1 MKRALDIVVSVV
13 GLLLLW
19 PFFVLIAILIKLDSR
34 GPALFRQER
43 IGRFMRPFTIL
54 KFRTMVEDAA
64 EQGPNLPMAGDARIT
79 RVGRYLRRS
88 KLDELP
94 SLVNV
99 LRGEMSLVGPRPELP
114 EYVVHHRDA
123 FRDILMI
130 RPGMTDVA
138 SLVYR
143 DEDALLARSE
153 TPEDTYVH
161 VILPEKIRLAK
172 QYTRNATLLGDLKL
186 LGATAIYSLYPV
198 RALDSIFSV
207 MVRYHAAVATTMQ
220 ATLIVG
226 ANALAYMLRF
236 DGVVPDSEVRA
247 FALGLPVL
255 LAIRLAWI
263 HVFGLFRDIW
273 RYSGIKDMQS
283 VLASTVLGSLSFWLV
298 TLFVPSLS
306 TYSRAVIV
314 LDALLCA
321 ALLAGVRLAR
331 RAHEAVRN
339 DRLVRK
345 KVLVIGSGRPVERVV
360 REMVSSR
367 LSEGRP
373 IGVVDGDDYN
383 IGLQLHGVPILGTES
398 QLEAIVR
405 DADPD
410 ELVVA
415 CNGSPTHRDALV
427 DRCRRLGRPFRLVP
441 DLSEILAGQSVSDT
455 IRPVE
460 AEDVLFR
467 EPIECDNTPLE
478 SWARGKIVMI
488 TGAGGSIG
496 SEISRQIVGL
506 RPKKVILFE
515 KHENSLYEI
524 DRQLRKEGY
533 GDCIVPVIGDVTDVG
548 RVSQILARWKPEVV
562 FHAAAY
568 KHVPMMEHNPCEAFK
583 TNVLGT
589 RTVASEA
596 VRAGTQAFVLISTDK
611 AVEPVSVMGTTK
623 RLAELE
629 LQELQRRTTTRCITV
644 RFGNVLDSSGSVIPL
659 FREQI
664 RQGGP
669 VTVTHPDMTRLFM
682 TIPEAVQ
689 LILQAA
695 TLGQGGEVFVLDMGK
710 PVRILDMAQSLIR
723 LHGLRP
729 GKDVEIVF
737 TGLRPGEKLYEKLFN
752 DHEEVLKTTHPRL
765 LMAVSGWS
773 PGKRQEEMRALASR
787 LERTAAEIV
796 PAPDLAAL
804 QELLR

>member
-1 MKRALDIVVSVV
+1 MKRTLDVLVAAV
-13 GLLLLW
+13 GLFLLW
-19 PFFVLIAILIKLDSR
+19 PLFLVIAIVIKLTSR

-43 IGRFMRPFTIL
+43 IGRALRPFTIL
-54 KFRTMVEDAA
+54 KFRTMVEDAV
-64 EQGPNLPMAGDARIT
+64 EQGPSLPTADDPRIT
-79 RVGRYLRRS
+79 RVGAFLRRS

-99 LRGEMSLVGPRPELP
+99 LRGEMSLVGPRPELS

-123 FRDILMI
+123 FREILSV

-138 SLVYR
+138 SLIYR
-143 DEDALLARSE
+143 DEDSLLARSE
-153 TPEDTYVH
+153 TPEETYLH
-161 VILPEKIRLAK
+161 VILPEKIRLSK
-172 QYTRNATLLGDLKL
+172 QYTRDATLFGDLKL
-186 LGATAIYSLYPV
+186 LAATAVYSLYPV
-198 RALDSIFSV
+198 RALDGLFELLA
-207 MVRYHAAVATTMQ
+207 RYHAAVATIVQ

-226 ANALAYMLRF
+226 ANALAYLLRF
-236 DGVVPDSEVRA
+236 DGLLPESEIRV

-255 LAIRLAWI
+255 LALRLAWI
-263 HVFGLFRDIW
+263 HAFGLFRDIW
-273 RYSGIKDMQS
+273 RYSGMRDMQS
-283 VLASTVLGSLSFWLV
+283 VVASTALGSLSFWLI
-298 TLFVPSLS
+298 TMIVPSLA

-331 RAHEAVRN
+331 RGHEAVRN
-339 DRLVRK
+339 ERLVRK

-367 LSEGRP
+367 FSEGRA

-383 IGLQLHGVPILGTES
+383 IGLELHGVPILGTEA

-405 DADPD
+405 DSDPD

-415 CNGSPTHRDALV
+415 CNGSAKHRDELV

-441 DLSEILAGQSVSDT
+441 DLSEILAGQSIADP
-455 IRPVE
+455 IRQVE

-467 EPIECDNTPLE
+467 EPIEYDAAPLHA
-478 SWARGKIVMI
+478 WCAGKTVMI

-496 SEISRQIVGL
+496 SEISRQIAGL
-506 RPKKVILFE
+506 QPKNLILFE

-533 GDCIVPVIGDVTDVG
+533 AECIVPVIGDVTDVS
-548 RVSQILARWKPEVV
+548 RVAQVVDRWRPDVV

-568 KHVPMMEHNPCEAFK
+568 KHVPMMENNPCEAFK
-583 TNVLGT
+583 TNVIGT
-589 RTVASEA
+589 RIVAKEA
-596 VRAGTQAFVLISTDK
+596 TRSGTQVFVLISTDK

-629 LQELQRRTTTRCITV
+629 LQELQRRSTTRLITV

-729 GKDVEIVF
+729 GKDIEIVF
-737 TGLRPGEKLYEKLFN
+737 SGLRPGEKLYEKLFN
-752 DHEEVLKTTHPRL
+752 DHEEVLKTAHPRL

-773 PGKRQEEMRALASR
+773 PSKRQDEMRSLASR
-787 LERTAAEIV
+787 LERTAAENI
-796 PAPDLAAL
+796 PAPDLAVL

>member
-1 MKRALDIVVSVV
+1 MKRVLDVLVSAIGLIVLWPV
-13 GLLLLW
+13 LLLL
-19 PFFVLIAILIKLDSR
+19 AILIQLDSR
-34 GPALFRQER
+34 GPVFFRQER
-43 IGRFMRPFTIL
+43 VGRFMRHFTIFKL
-54 KFRTMVEDAA
+54 RTMVESAA
-64 EQGPNLPMAGDARIT
+64 ERGPSLPMANDPRIT
-79 RVGRYLRRS
+79 KIGSFLRRT
-88 KLDELP
+88 KLDEIP

-114 EYVVHHRDA
+114 EYVAHHRDG
-123 FRDILMI
+123 FREITMV

-172 QYTRNATLLGDLKL
+172 QYAREANLLVDLKL
-186 LGATAIYSLYPV
+186 LAATAIYSLYPV
-198 RALDSIFSV
+198 RSLDAFFSV
-207 MVRYHAAVATTMQ
+207 LSRYHGAVATILQ
-220 ATLIVG
+220 ALLTVV
-226 ANALAYMLRF
+226 ANALAYALRF
-236 DGVVPDSEVRA
+236 DAYVPDTEVRV
-247 FALGLPVL
+247 FALGLPL
-255 LAIRLAWI
+255 LLSIRLLWLHA
-263 HVFGLFRDIW
+263 FGLFRDIW
-273 RYSGIKDMQS
+273 RFSGIRDMQS
-283 VLASTVLGSLSFWLV
+283 VVAATTLGSISFWIL
-298 TLFVPSLS
+298 TLLVPSLGS
-306 TYSRAVIV
+306 YSRAVLV
-314 LDALLCA
+314 LDGLLCA
-321 ALLAGVRLAR
+321 TLLGGIRLVR
-331 RAHEAVRN
+331 RAHEEVRSN
-339 DRLVRK
+339 RLVRK
-345 KVLVIGSGRPVERVV
+345 KVLVVGSGRPVERVV
-360 REMVSSR
+360 RELVSSR
-367 LSEGRP
+367 LSESRVV
-373 IGVVDGDDYN
+373 GVVDGDDYN
-383 IGLQLHGVPILGTES
+383 IGLRLHGVPILGTVEH
-398 QLEAIVR
+398 LETTVR
-405 DADPD
+405 EADPD
-410 ELVVA
+410 EIVVA
-415 CNGSPTHRDALV
+415 CNGSPEHREEIV
-427 DRCRRLGRPFRLVP
+427 SRCRKLGRPLRIVP
-441 DLSEILAGQSVSDT
+441 DLADILAGQTVSDAV
-455 IRPVE
+455 RPVQ

-467 EPIECDNTPLE
+467 EPIECDSTPLE
-478 SWARGKIVMI
+478 IWCEGKTVMI

-496 SEISRQIVGL
+496 SEISRQIASLKPRKLV
-506 RPKKVILFE
+506 LFE

-533 GDCIVPVIGDVTDVG
+533 QDVIVPVIGDVTDVG
-548 RVSQILARWKPEVV
+548 RVAQVLERFSPDLV

-583 TNVLGT
+583 TNVIGT
-589 RTVASEA
+589 RTVATEA
-596 VRAGTQAFVLISTDK
+596 SRVGAQAFVLISTDK

-629 LQELQRRTTTRCITV
+629 LQQLQRKTTTRLITV

-664 RQGGP
+664 RNGGP
-669 VTVTHPDMTRLFM
+669 VTVTHHDMTRLFM

-729 GKDVEIVF
+729 GKDIEIVF

-773 PGKRQEEMRALASR
+773 ASKRQEEMRSLASR
-787 LERTAAEIV
+787 LERTAAENI

>member
-1 MKRALDIVVSVV
+1 MKRVLDVLVAGV

-19 PFFVLIAILIKLDSR
+19 PLFLLIAILIRLDSR

-43 IGRFMRPFTIL
+43 IGRFLRPFTIL

-64 EQGPNLPMAGDARIT
+64 EQGPNLPTAADPRIT
-79 RVGRYLRRS
+79 RIGHFLRRS

-114 EYVVHHRDA
+114 EYVSHHRDS
-123 FRDILMI
+123 FREILMV

-138 SLVYR
+138 SLIYR
-143 DEDALLARSE
+143 DEDFLLARSAA
-153 TPEDTYVH
+153 PEETYVH
-161 VILPEKIRLAK
+161 VILPEKIRLSK
-172 QYTRNATLLGDLKL
+172 QYTRDATLFGDLKL
-186 LGATAIYSLYPV
+186 LAATAVYSLYPV
-198 RALDSIFSV
+198 RALDSLFSALA
-207 MVRYHAAVATTMQ
+207 RHHAAVATITQ

-226 ANALAYMLRF
+226 ANALAYLLRF
-236 DGVVPDSEVRA
+236 DGAVPDTELRV

-255 LAIRLAWI
+255 LAIRLTWI

-273 RYSGIKDMQS
+273 RYSGIRDMQS
-283 VLASTVLGSLSFWLV
+283 VVASTALGSLTFWGV
-298 TLFVPSLS
+298 VATVPSLA

-321 ALLAGVRLAR
+321 ALLAGIRLAR
-331 RAHEAVRN
+331 RGHEAVRN

-345 KVLVIGSGRPVERVV
+345 KILVIGSGRPVERVV

-367 LSEGRP
+367 LSEGRA
-373 IGVVDGDDYN
+373 IGVVDGEDYN
-383 IGLQLHGVPILGTES
+383 IGLQLHGVPILGTEA

-405 DADPD
+405 DTDPD

-415 CNGSPTHRDALV
+415 CNGSPSHRDELV

-467 EPIECDNTPLE
+467 EPIECDSTQLKT
-478 SWARGKIVMI
+478 WCADRTVMI

-496 SEISRQIVGL
+496 SEISRQIAGL
-506 RPKKVILFE
+506 KPKTLILFE

-533 GDCIVPVIGDVTDVG
+533 AACLVPVIGDVTDAV
-548 RVSQILARWKPEVV
+548 RVAQILNRYRPDVV

-568 KHVPMMEHNPCEAFK
+568 KHVPMMEHHPCEAYK
-583 TNVLGT
+583 TNVIGT
-589 RTVASEA
+589 RTVAHEA
-596 VRAGTQAFVLISTDK
+596 SRCGTQVFVLISTDK

-629 LQELQRRTTTRCITV
+629 LQELQRTTTTRCITV

-729 GKDVEIVF
+729 GKDIEIAF

-752 DHEEVLKTTHPRL
+752 DHEEVLKTAHPRL

-773 PGKRQEEMRALASR
+773 PSKRQGEMRSLAAR
-787 LERTAAEIV
+787 LERTAAETI
-796 PAPDLAAL
+796 PATDLAAL
-804 QELLR
+804 QELIG